1 MAPVSGVT
9 GMTSEIAV
17 MNQRAVA
24 LAADSAV
31 TLIDGG
37 TVVVRNEQR
46 KLFILAEGQPV
57 AIMFFGLADMLGHP
71 WDHLIEHF
79 QTTHRK
85 DGARP
90 HVRDYSTAFT
100 AMLDNLDEFFPP
112 ERQKEDYRRLLAS
125 VFRHIFAYAQFLRE
139 SSEDPALMA
148 DDTRVLGAAIE
159 RVWREY
165 QQREDGTPRRDL
177 PCFPQDFAA
186 KVLSRHAGQI
196 NELIGYGFGQ
206 FTLSKDAVQ
215 RLNDIAGFCVTK
227 DLFLEDV
234 SGLVF
239 AGFGSEDRY
248 PSVVTYYVSA
258 VVDGIAK
265 RSEVSV
271 DTIDNETRSKVR
283 VFADSEVTHAF
294 LRGIDFNLERRLYA
308 GFRMLLH
315 GVVDEVIAAFPNAAP
330 GVREELRKRFQTDF
344 VPRYFDAF
352 RGMIGEYQQQAFI
365 NPVLRVLEIAG
376 RNELAETA
384 RSLVEL
390 NVFKKRI
397 MAQKETVGGAI
408 DVAIIS
414 RDAGFQWWSK
424 PGASNG

>member
-1 MAPVSGVT
+1 
-9 GMTSEIAV
+9 MTSEIAV

-46 KLFILAEGQPV
+46 KLFNLMEGQPI
-57 AIMFFGLADMLGHP
+57 AIMFFGVADMLGHP
-71 WDHLIEHF
+71 WDHLIEHY
-79 QTTHRK
+79 QTTHRRAAAK
-85 DGARP
+85 P
-90 HVRDYSTAFT
+90 HVRDYGVAFT
-100 AMLDNLDEFFPP
+100 GMLDNLEEFFPP
-112 ERQKEDYRRLLAS
+112 DRQHEDYRRLLAS

-139 SSEDPALMA
+139 SNEDPVLVA
-148 DDTRVLGAAIE
+148 DDGKVLEAAIE

-165 QQREDGTPRRDL
+165 QFLEDGSARRDL
-177 PCFPQDFAA
+177 SCFPQGFAGQA
-186 KVLSRHAGQI
+186 ASRHAAQI
-196 NELIGYGFGQ
+196 DELIGYGFGQ
-206 FTLSKDAVQ
+206 FALSKQAQ
-215 RLNDIAGFCVTK
+215 QQLHDIAVFCVVK

-239 AGFGSEDRY
+239 AGFGKEDRY
-248 PSVVTYYVSA
+248 PSVVTYYASA
-258 VVDGIAK
+258 VVDGIVK
-265 RSEVSV
+265 RSEISV

-315 GVVDEVIAAFPNAAP
+315 GVVDEVITAFPNVTAN
-330 GVREELRKRFQTDF
+330 VREELRRRFQGDF

-352 RGMIGEYQQQAFI
+352 RGMIGEYQQHAFI

-376 RNELAETA
+376 KTELAETA
-384 RSLVEL
+384 RALVEL

-408 DVAIIS
+408 DVAVIS
-414 RDAGFQWWSK
+414 RDSGFQWQSK
-424 PGASNG
+424 RQGA

>member
-1 MAPVSGVT
+1 
-9 GMTSEIAV
+9 MTSEIAV

-31 TLIDGG
+31 TLIDGR

-46 KLFILAEGQPV
+46 KLFNLIEGQPIGV
-57 AIMFFGLADMLGHP
+57 MFFGMADMLGNP
-71 WDHLIEHF
+71 WDHLIEHY
-79 QTTHRK
+79 QTKHRK
-85 DGARP
+85 DAAKP
-90 HVRDYSTAFT
+90 HVRDYGTAFT
-100 AMLDNLDEFFPP
+100 AMLDNLNEFFPP
-112 ERQKEDYRRLLAS
+112 ERQNEDYRRLLAS
-125 VFRHIFAYAQFLRE
+125 IFRHIFAYAQFLRE
-139 SSEDPALMA
+139 SSDDPALTA
-148 DDTRVLGAAIE
+148 DDRRVLEAAIE

-165 QQREDGTPRRDL
+165 QTMEDGSARRDL
-177 PCFPQDFAA
+177 SCFPQGFAA
-186 KVLSRHAGQI
+186 RVVSRHAAQI
-196 NELIGYGFGQ
+196 SELVNYGFGQ
-206 FTLSKDAVQ
+206 FSLSKQAEQ
-215 RLNDIAGFCVTK
+215 YLRDIAGFCVTK

-239 AGFGSEDRY
+239 AGFGTEDRY

-258 VVDGIAK
+258 VIDGIAK

-271 DTIDNETRSKVR
+271 DVIDNEIRSKVR

-315 GVVDEVIAAFPNAAP
+315 GVVDEIIATFPNAASS
-330 GVREELRKRFQTDF
+330 VREEMRKRFQGDF

-352 RGMIGEYQQQAFI
+352 RGMIGEYQQHAFI

-376 RNELAETA
+376 RTELAETA

-390 NVFKKRI
+390 NIFKKRI

-408 DVAIIS
+408 DVAVIS
-414 RDAGFQWWSK
+414 RDGGFQWWSK
-424 PGASNG
+424 QGAQNNVVA

>member
-1 MAPVSGVT
+1 
-9 GMTSEIAV
+9 MTSEIAV

-31 TLIDGG
+31 TLVDGR

-46 KLFILAEGQPV
+46 KLFNLAEGQPIG
-57 AIMFFGLADMLGHP
+57 IMFFGVADILGHP
-71 WDHLIEHF
+71 WDQLIEHY
-79 QTTHRK
+79 QSTHKR
-85 DGARP
+85 DGAKP
-90 HVRDYSTAFT
+90 HVQDYGAAFT
-100 AMLDNLDEFFPP
+100 AMLDNLEEFFPP
-112 ERQKEDYRRLLAS
+112 DRQAEDYRRLLAS

-139 SSEDPALMA
+139 SSDDPALMA
-148 DDTRVLGAAIE
+148 DDARLLTAAIE
-159 RVWREY
+159 RIWREY

-177 PCFPQDFAA
+177 PCFPAGFAQ
-186 KVLSRHAGQI
+186 KVVSRHAAQI
-196 NELIGYGFGQ
+196 NELINYGFGQ
-206 FTLSKDAVQ
+206 FGLPQSAIQ
-215 RLNDIAGFCVTK
+215 QLNGIAGFCVVK

-239 AGFGSEDRY
+239 AGFGSQDRY
-248 PSVVTYYVSA
+248 PAVVTYYTSA
-258 VVDGIAK
+258 IVDGILK

-271 DTIDNETRSKVR
+271 DVIDNETRSKVR
-283 VFADSEVTHAF
+283 VYADSEVTHAF

-315 GVVDEVIAAFPNAAP
+315 GVVDEIIAAIPDTAAEA
-330 GVREELRKRFQTDF
+330 REALRQRFQADF
-344 VPRYFDAF
+344 VPRHFDAF
-352 RGMIGEYQQQAFI
+352 RGMIGEYQQHAFI